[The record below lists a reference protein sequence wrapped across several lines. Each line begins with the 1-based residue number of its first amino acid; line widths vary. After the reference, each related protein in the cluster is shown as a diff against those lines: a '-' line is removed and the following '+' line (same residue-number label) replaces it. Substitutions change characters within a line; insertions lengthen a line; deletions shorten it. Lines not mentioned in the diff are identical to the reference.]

1 MELQVQPA
9 KCNCS
14 SRSTFMAMPDVD
26 LITLALDNL
35 VVFPLLNEISL
46 RKGHFHFTLRKM

>member
-9 KCNCS
+9 KCNFS
-14 SRSTFMAMPDVD
+14 SHGTFMAMPDVD
-26 LITLALDNL
+26 LIKFALDNL

-46 RKGHFHFTLRKM
+46 RK